1 MRYNQRIRELRED
14 NFLTQQKIA
23 DILHI
28 GQRTYADY
36 ESGKTRIPI
45 DSIMVLA
52 LFYNVSMDYITGAS
66 DIKNE
71 YPKNKGTGNHISK
84 LSVPFFMLSGFFTQ
98 TFNLYIIIICC

>member
-1 MRYNQRIRELRED
+1 MKYNERIRELRED

-45 DSIMVLA
+45 DNIMILA
-52 LFYNVSMDYITGAS
+52 RHYNVSMDYITGAS
-66 DIKNE
+66 DIKTE
-71 YPKNKGTGNHISK
+71 YPTK
-84 LSVPFFMLSGFFTQ
+84 
-98 TFNLYIIIICC
+98 